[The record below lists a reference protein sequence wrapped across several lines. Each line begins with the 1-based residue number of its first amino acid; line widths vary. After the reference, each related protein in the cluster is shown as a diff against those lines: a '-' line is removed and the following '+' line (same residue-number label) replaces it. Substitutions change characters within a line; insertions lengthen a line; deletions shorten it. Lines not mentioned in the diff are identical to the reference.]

1 MCIRYTCNI
10 HSCACACVCVCVRVR
25 ACICACVRESMCVC
39 NCVCVYIYMYFYMA
53 RYLVV
58 SRSILKLYLKIV
70 RVDVYDHV
78 RAHYNTVYTIII
90 I

>member
-1 MCIRYTCNI
+1 
-10 HSCACACVCVCVRVR
+10 
-25 ACICACVRESMCVC
+25 
-39 NCVCVYIYMYFYMA
+39 MYFYMA